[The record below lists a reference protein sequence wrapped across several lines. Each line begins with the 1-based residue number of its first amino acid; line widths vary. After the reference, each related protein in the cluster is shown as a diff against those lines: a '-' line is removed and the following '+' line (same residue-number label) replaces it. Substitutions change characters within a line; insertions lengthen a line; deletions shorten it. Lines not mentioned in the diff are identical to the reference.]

1 MLIYSPVISLSP
13 SLPPSHSL
21 SRSPLPP
28 CLPIYLH
35 LPFSLSVHPPLPPLL
50 LPPSLSLLICRD
62 HLPPCTL
69 SSLDASRMSGYWLGN
84 QWFPFGCRLSNL
96 SPSQLSQ
103 CLDGKNIL
111 LAGEGV
117 TPKAP
122 SNEFKFSFTF
132 KVPSPF
138 HFFLNLCV

>member
-1 MLIYSPVISLSP
+1 M
-13 SLPPSHSL
+13 
-21 SRSPLPP
+21 
-28 CLPIYLH
+28 
-35 LPFSLSVHPPLPPLL
+35 
-50 LPPSLSLLICRD
+50 PSLSLSVLLFVSPSQSLSLLLFICRD

-69 SSLDASRMSGYWLGN
+69 SSLDASRMNGYWLGN

-117 TPKAP
+117 TP
-122 SNEFKFSFTF
+122 
-132 KVPSPF
+132 
-138 HFFLNLCV
+138 